1 MVKRLLSL
9 SRYPAFIVFMLAGLF
24 AIAFAFLVANLFQL
38 ASANLAFLRE
48 YGWVA
53 IMEGGLRQLLW
64 LSLNG
69 ALSLACFLGFK
80 FCETD
85 LTRRYWRWVGS

>member
-9 SRYPAFIVFMLAGLF
+9 SRYPAIFVFMLAGLF
-24 AIAFAFLVANLFQL
+24 AIGFAFLVANLFQTT
-38 ASANLAFLRE
+38 SANLAFLRE
-48 YGWVA
+48 YGWLAV
-53 IMEGGLRQLLW
+53 MEGGLVQLLW

-69 ALSLACFLGFK
+69 VLSLICFLGFK

-85 LTRRYWRWVGS
+85 LTRRYWRWVAS